1 MTRIEQLEQKIKRLE
16 QKICC
21 KTQFFDTVDDLPT
34 EGSTGVIYVTD
45 DGNIY
50 VWNGTEFLLSN
61 QNSINFTHPAANDYQ
76 VKSKELGFDFKYTT
90 YLGGATADTPTLL
103 NTTNYLPS
111 FYVHDRHI
119 ISSVSFYMVTQGNY
133 TASNYNGIVIY
144 KYDKLLDK
152 LVLLTQTTD
161 DGNIWKATSST
172 LVTVV
177 LPTPLELEVGL
188 YYIQPY
194 YNYSAQVTAPVI
206 RNANSSIGPI
216 PSAML
221 IGIGNRKYSL
231 SKTTNLLTPALEIEW
246 IDVSTNTITP
256 IFWLN

>member
-1 MTRIEQLEQKIKRLE
+1 MNLNSKIKEAKREVL
-16 QKICC
+16 
-21 KTQFFDTVDDLPT
+21 
-34 EGSTGVIYVTD
+34 
-45 DGNIY
+45 GNSD
-50 VWNGTEFLLSN
+50 VV
-61 QNSINFTHPAANDYQ
+61 NSANFTHPAANDYQ
-76 VKSKELGFDFKYTT
+76 AKSKELGFDFKYTT
-90 YLGGATADTPTLL
+90 YLGGATADTPALL
-103 NTTNYLPS
+103 NTTHYLPS
-111 FYVHDRHI
+111 FYVHTSSI
-119 ISSVSFYMVTQGNY
+119 ISKINFYMVTQGVY
-133 TASNYNGIVIY
+133 TASDYNGICIY
-144 KYDKLLDK
+144 KYDKVLDK
-152 LVLLTQTTD
+152 LVLLVQTTD

-177 LPTPLELEVGL
+177 LTTLVELEVGL

-216 PSAML
+216 PSGML

-246 IDVSTNTITP
+246 ADVSTSTNTP